1 MKKRKSV
8 LEARRG
14 KMRLKRNSRKNVSR
28 SRNTKTM
35 RELLACRQAYA
46 EVNKGYQAKLHQILQ
61 RAFIAALDLKKDS
74 VAWKA
79 FAQDDFWGEKDAGKR
94 PKKKNREKPLR
105 FALKFILGTHG
116 KSQQQIAAKYARVLH
131 HLAEKGV
138 NPDRIAATIAK
149 SGGIEK
155 LACEAAK
162 GKAKP
167 SNARPEHN
175 VGKRNNK
182 YPAKLVSLVGGAIKK
197 GVADGT
203 YNDPREND
211 QEPAKPDAAPRVWT
225 FVASEKVDRAL
236 DKLKSGGRL
245 RGVTLRLLP
254 EDHWS
259 GANMRATKP
268 LLPSKEGRQE

>member
-28 SRNTKTM
+28 SHNTKAM
-35 RELLACRQAYA
+35 RELLACRDAYA
-46 EVNKGYQAKLHQILQ
+46 EANEGYQANLRQILQ
-61 RAFIAALDLKKDS
+61 RAFIAALDLKKDN

-79 FAQDDFWGEKDAGKR
+79 FAQDDFWGEKDTGKR
-94 PKKKNREKPLR
+94 PKKKDREKPLR
-105 FALKFILGTHG
+105 FALKFILGAHG
-116 KSQQQIAAKYARVLH
+116 KSQQQLAAKYARVLH

-138 NPDRIAATIAK
+138 KPDRIAATIAK

-167 SNARPEHN
+167 SNSRPEHN

-197 GVADGT
+197 GVAD
-203 YNDPREND
+203 D
-211 QEPAKPDAAPRVWT
+211 QEPAKPAAAPQVWT

-236 DKLKSGGRL
+236 DKLKSGGLL
-245 RGVTLRLLP
+245 RGVTLKLLP

-268 LLPSKEGRQE
+268 LLPSKKGRQE